1 MKVFQDTQDVQYLQ
15 GIMEKDEQKSRFIQQ
30 YLKPLLHSGISRILK
45 GIKIKGFDSLS
56 IIQFLACLPLMGLY
70 TIGGIYPSEYSNFVL
85 CKKDV
90 FYRLKNNP
98 NIPWR
103 KLMYSIA
110 RRFFKLSQPALLK
123 GDTESP
129 KYFIFDDTDVEKTGQ
144 KIEGVGRIHS
154 HVRHASIL
162 GYKVLVLGIWDGL
175 SFVPID
181 FSIHREK
188 GKNKKRLFGLSAKK
202 LKAQFIKN
210 RSENQPGYERKQ
222 ELDSKKTDGV
232 IKMMKNAIK
241 QGIKA
246 DFALCDSW
254 FFNFNLLE
262 FVVNKGM
269 TLISGVKMGNFNFT
283 YNGKEYSPK
292 VLLNLHKR
300 KAKFCRKLKMHYIA
314 LNVEYKGIKIKLFF
328 VRYANQ
334 SKWRI
339 IANSDTKMSFIQ
351 TMEHYQI
358 RWTIEV
364 FFKETKQYLGLSK
377 CQSNDFDAHIAHV
390 SITCILFMALA
401 LKKRVDCHQTIGG
414 LFREAKVEM
423 NEKTL
428 AAKMW
433 VLFCKIIQSLT
444 TFFDFEPKIFLK
456 QVFHQSVSKAFDNLI
471 DDTPLLV

>member
-15 GIMEKDEQKSRFIQQ
+15 SIMEKDEQKSRFIQQ

-45 GIKIKGFDSLS
+45 GIKTKGFDSLS

-103 KLMYSIA
+103 KLVYSIA
-110 RRFFKLSQPALLK
+110 RRFLKLSQPACLE

-129 KYFIFDDTDVEKTGQ
+129 KYFIFDDTDVQKTGQ
-144 KIEGVGRIHS
+144 KIEGVGNIWS
-154 HVRHASIL
+154 HVQHGSIL
-162 GYKVLVLGIWDGL
+162 GYKILVLGIYDGA
-175 SFVPID
+175 SFIPLD

-188 GKNKKRLFGLSAKK
+188 GKKKDRPFGLKPEK
-202 LKAQFIKN
+202 LAAQFTKE
-210 RSENQPGYERKQ
+210 RTENQSGYERKQ
-222 ELDSKKTDGV
+222 ELDSKKTDSI
-232 IKMMKNAIK
+232 IKMMQNAIR

-246 DFALCDSW
+246 DFVLCDSW
-254 FFNFNLLE
+254 FFNFNLLS
-262 FVVNKGM
+262 FVVKKGM
-269 TLISGVKMGNFNFT
+269 TLISEVKMGKINFS
-283 YNGKEYSPK
+283 YNGKKYSPK
-292 VLLNLHKR
+292 ALLSIHKG
-300 KAKFCRKLKMHYIA
+300 KTKFCRKLKMHYIA
-314 LNVEYKGIKIKLFF
+314 LNLEYKGIKIKLFF

-339 IANSDTKMSFIQ
+339 IMNSDTKMSFIE
-351 TMEHYQI
+351 TMENYQI

-364 FFKETKQYLGLSK
+364 FFKETKQYLGLAK